1 LSSKN
6 KKYKQ
11 VKINFYPEQYQI
23 LLTEAKKNDST
34 IAQYI
39 RQKLNLNLSEKDTKK
54 RYAKSDEKD
63 CHKKTDPK
71 LIYELSKIGTN
82 LNQITYKINKK
93 EYVPNAEVIEN
104 LDEIKKIYKVLETL
118 I

>member
-1 LSSKN
+1 MNKN
-6 KKYKQ
+6 TKKYKQ

-23 LLTEAKKNDST
+23 LSAEAKKNDST

-39 RQKLNLNLSEKDTKK
+39 RQKLSLTLAEKDTKS
-54 RYAKSDEKD
+54 RYATSAEKD

-71 LIYELSKIGTN
+71 LIYELSKIGNN

-93 EYVPNAEVIEN
+93 EYVPNSEVIEN
-104 LDEIKKIYKVLETL
+104 LDEIKKIYKVLESL